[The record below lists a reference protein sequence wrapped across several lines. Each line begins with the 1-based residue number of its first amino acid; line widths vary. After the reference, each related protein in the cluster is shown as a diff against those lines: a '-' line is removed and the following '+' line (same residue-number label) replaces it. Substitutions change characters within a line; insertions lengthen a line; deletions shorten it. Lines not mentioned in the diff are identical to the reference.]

1 MSEQPSERQR
11 ENLEVARA
19 GYEAFQRSDLEGV
32 LALTDPDVEIHLP
45 TTLPNSGTFRGH
57 EGYITWIGQWLDAW
71 EDFRIEVLAME
82 PVGERHVVTTIHQ
95 SAVGRG
101 SGIPVE
107 MDIAYMSDIREG
119 KVAALQ
125 MYQSREEAIR
135 IAREREGDADE

>member
-32 LALTDPDVEIHLP
+32 LALTDPDVEIYLP